1 MGLCA
6 SSGTQQRRAEQNAE
20 RQTNADI
27 EKRQR
32 RDENAD
38 DQKIKILLLGPPNSG
53 KSTIMKQM
61 KILYGLALPGD
72 EELLSHDRTVGIVE
86 ESFIVDGVNF
96 VMYDVGEQRG
106 ERRKWI
112 HYFEDVTAVIFVAA
126 ISE

>member
-38 DQKIKILLLGPPNSG
+38 SQKIKILLLGPPNSG

-72 EELLSHDRTVGIVE
+72 EELLSHDRAVGIVE
-86 ESFIVDGVNF
+86 ESFIVDGVDF

-112 HYFEDVTAVIFVAA
+112 HCFEDVTAVIFVAA